1 MSRKPLSRE
10 EIREKMSSLQL
21 ENIYQLSCN
30 TTTKIGDKDSDEY
43 YSEVMSE
50 YVLEKIEQLQE
61 IKRNNV
67 WKIKP
72 SEGLSYFSDSR
83 INITQAKKEDDG
95 KPHFDRGAETIL
107 CRDMYIRCKKG
118 EYFGDIGKILDFQT
132 PLARLKKV
140 DKEPY
145 KSRKV
150 GKVDL
155 ISYSSEEKPT
165 IWLLEVKN
173 ETNKES
179 MYRCVMEGFTYL
191 QTIDQVRYIKNLKEQ
206 DSQFDK
212 INAPI
217 IFRTAPLIAYKG
229 KQFKEME
236 EASGKPKLH
245 KNLLELMH
253 FLDISIYFSYEI
265 EPDKVVI
272 RKHII

>member
-1 MSRKPLSRE
+1 
-10 EIREKMSSLQL
+10 
-21 ENIYQLSCN
+21 
-30 TTTKIGDKDSDEY
+30 
-43 YSEVMSE
+43 
-50 YVLEKIEQLQE
+50 
-61 IKRNNV
+61 
-67 WKIKP
+67 
-72 SEGLSYFSDSR
+72 
-83 INITQAKKEDDG
+83 
-95 KPHFDRGAETIL
+95 
-107 CRDMYIRCKKG
+107 
-118 EYFGDIGKILDFQT
+118 
-132 PLARLKKV
+132 
-140 DKEPY
+140 
-145 KSRKV
+145 
-150 GKVDL
+150 
-155 ISYSSEEKPT
+155 
-165 IWLLEVKN
+165 
-173 ETNKES
+173 

-236 EASGKPKLH
+236 EASGMPKLH